1 MTQRP
6 PFKPTVTALAVR
18 QMLFDLL
25 FGREK
30 SR

>member
-1 MTQRP
+1 MTRRP
-6 PFKPTVTALAVR
+6 PFKPTDIALAVR
-18 QMLFDLL
+18 QMLFDML